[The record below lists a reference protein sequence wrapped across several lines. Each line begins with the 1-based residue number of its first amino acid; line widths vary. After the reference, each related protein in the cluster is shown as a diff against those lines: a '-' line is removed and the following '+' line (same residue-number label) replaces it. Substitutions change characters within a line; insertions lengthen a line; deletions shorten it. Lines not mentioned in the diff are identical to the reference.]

1 MLALG
6 AVIAFPPEAKS
17 IHWYCLPSAADS
29 YNVSAEQFGFAG
41 GASRWIYREP
51 APLSGESVL
60 QGPSLLGAFDSKTG
74 YGVADLFAQI
84 ETTSGVFVSKTVRLI
99 SVADDVPPFQ
109 QTLSSEFNLPYIF
122 FGSSLARLGASGPE
136 VGLGADCANFIIF
149 GLRGCG
155 WQIPWS
161 DAKHLIPRLNLLERV
176 DLDQSAT
183 NPEQLVRVQSDDLNS
198 GIVIIFDNHVAAL
211 WRSDRPGW
219 LGLNDLVVHQLEG
232 RPEIVPLAKL
242 AKTRRRFSVLSVPR
256 PERVIQVLIGGDVM
270 LGRTLKHKILAG
282 SDVLLPGLRLPV
294 GQI

>member
-17 IHWYCLPSAADS
+17 IHWYCLPSTADS

-161 DAKHLIPRLNLLERV
+161 DAKHLIPRPIFWRE
-176 DLDQSAT
+176 SIWT
-183 NPEQLVRVQSDDLNS
+183 NPLRTLSNWS
-198 GIVIIFDNHVAAL
+198 GFNQMTLIA
-211 WRSDRPGW
+211 
-219 LGLNDLVVHQLEG
+219 
-232 RPEIVPLAKL
+232 
-242 AKTRRRFSVLSVPR
+242 VLSLFLITMWPR
-256 PERVIQVLIGGDVM
+256 FGVQTVR
-270 LGRTLKHKILAG
+270 AG
-282 SDVLLPGLRLPV
+282 SD
-294 GQI
+294 